1 MCPNFT
7 THLMEI
13 ILIILLSNVHC
24 PLNRLVLKVTPQ
36 LVLVFFSYQI
46 VYSGVLLYN
55 GIDVM
60 YRKLISLAMASCA
73 TFAFAQVD
81 VDALATEVETDV
93 IEWRHHFHEFPELSN
108 REFNTAKYVAN
119 YLTSL
124 GLEVETGVASTGVV
138 AILDS
143 GKPGPV
149 VALRAD
155 MDGLPVKEQGDL
167 SYRSTQMG
175 EYNGQEVPV
184 MHACGHDTHMAML
197 MGAAKIL
204 TSIKGELKGKVKFI
218 FQPAEEGAPAG
229 ETGGAEVMVKQG
241 VLKNPDVDVIFG
253 LHISSNTD
261 VGTVRYNS
269 GGTMAAVDP
278 FKIVIHGKQ
287 AHGAYPWK
295 SVDPV
300 VTAAQMIMSIQTIV
314 SRELK
319 LIDDAAVV
327 SIGSI
332 HGGNRSNIIPNE
344 VEMVGTIRTL
354 NKAAR
359 EHIYESLPRK
369 VNAIAES
376 MGAKAELTLPLDYY
390 YPITYNDPALTQ
402 AMVPTMQRTAGAEN
416 AIVSKPVTGA
426 EDFSFFQE
434 KVPGLYVWVGGKPL
448 DVSEQDSPAH
458 HTPEFYVDDSGM
470 KLGVKLLTNFT
481 LDYMAQH

>member
-1 MCPNFT
+1 
-7 THLMEI
+7 
-13 ILIILLSNVHC
+13 
-24 PLNRLVLKVTPQ
+24 
-36 LVLVFFSYQI
+36 
-46 VYSGVLLYN
+46 
-55 GIDVM
+55 M

-81 VDALATEVETDV
+81 VDALATEVEADV

-138 AILDS
+138 AVLDS

>member
-1 MCPNFT
+1 
-7 THLMEI
+7 
-13 ILIILLSNVHC
+13 
-24 PLNRLVLKVTPQ
+24 
-36 LVLVFFSYQI
+36 
-46 VYSGVLLYN
+46 
-55 GIDVM
+55 M
-60 YRKLISLAMASCA
+60 YRKILSMAVAGAMSLSIASA
-73 TFAFAQVD
+73 NTVD
-81 VDALATEVETDV
+81 VDALANKVEEDV
-93 IEWRHHFHEFPELSN
+93 IGWRHHFHEFPELSN
-108 REFNTAKYVAN
+108 REFKTAEYVAS
-119 YLTSL
+119 YLKSL
-124 GLEVETGVASTGVV
+124 GLQVQTGVAKTGVV

-155 MDGLPVKEQGDL
+155 MDGLPVKEENAL
-167 SYRSTQMG
+167 PYRSNQVG
-175 EYNGQEVPV
+175 EYNGKEVPV

-204 TSIKGELKGKVKFI
+204 TDIKGELKGKVKFI

-229 ETGGAEVMVKQG
+229 EKGGAEIMVKEG
-241 VLKNPDVDVIFG
+241 VLKNPDVDAIFG
-253 LHISSNTD
+253 LHISANTD

-278 FKIVIHGKQ
+278 FKIVVHGKQ

-295 SVDPV
+295 SVDPI
-300 VTAAQMIMSIQTIV
+300 VTSAQMIMAIQTIV

-332 HGGNRSNIIPNE
+332 HGGNRSNIIPSE

-359 EHIYESLPRK
+359 EHIYEALPRK
-369 VNAIAES
+369 VKAIAES
-376 MGAKAELTLPLDYY
+376 MGAEAELTLPLDYY
-390 YPITYNDPALTQ
+390 YPITYNDPELTQ
-402 AMVPTMQRTAGAEN
+402 QMLPTMQRTAGVEN
-416 AIVSKPVTGA
+416 TLLSKPVTGA

-434 KVPGLYVWVGGKPL
+434 QVPGLYVWVGGKPL
-448 DVSEQDSPAH
+448 DVSEEDSPAH

-481 LDYMAQH
+481 LDYMAKH

>member
-1 MCPNFT
+1 
-7 THLMEI
+7 
-13 ILIILLSNVHC
+13 
-24 PLNRLVLKVTPQ
+24 
-36 LVLVFFSYQI
+36 
-46 VYSGVLLYN
+46 
-55 GIDVM
+55 M
-60 YRKLISLAMASCA
+60 YRKILSMAVAGAMSLSVASA
-73 TFAFAQVD
+73 NTVD
-81 VDALATEVETDV
+81 VDALANKVEADV
-93 IEWRHHFHEFPELSN
+93 ISWRHHFHEFPELSN
-108 REFNTAKYVAN
+108 REFKTAEYVAS
-119 YLTSL
+119 YLKSL
-124 GLEVETGVASTGVV
+124 GLQVQTGVAKTGVV

-155 MDGLPVKEQGDL
+155 MDGLPVKEENAL
-167 SYRSTQMG
+167 PYRSNQVG
-175 EYNGQEVPV
+175 EYNGKEVPV

-197 MGAAKIL
+197 MGAAKVL
-204 TSIKGELKGKVKFI
+204 TDIKGELKGKVKFI

-229 ETGGAEVMVKQG
+229 EKGGAEIMVKEG
-241 VLKNPDVDVIFG
+241 VLKNPDVDAIFG
-253 LHISSNTD
+253 LHISANTD

-278 FKIVIHGKQ
+278 FKIVVHGKQ

-295 SVDPV
+295 SVDPI
-300 VTAAQMIMSIQTIV
+300 VTSAQMIMAIQTIV

-332 HGGNRSNIIPNE
+332 HGGNRSNIIPSE

-359 EHIYESLPRK
+359 EHIYEALPRK
-369 VNAIAES
+369 VKAIAES
-376 MGAKAELTLPLDYY
+376 MGAEAELTLPLDYY
-390 YPITYNDPALTQ
+390 YPITYNDPELTKQ
-402 AMVPTMQRTAGAEN
+402 MLPTMQRTAGIEHTLL
-416 AIVSKPVTGA
+416 SKPVTGA

-434 KVPGLYVWVGGKPL
+434 QVPGLYVWVGGKPL
-448 DVSEQDSPAH
+448 DVSEEDSPAH

-481 LDYMAQH
+481 LDYMAKH